1 MYIRKS
7 LLGGAVALAGI
18 AVLFILMVSFCFTET
33 GVPAQIYAAAWFACL
48 YAMLKGVSV
57 IYR

>member
-7 LLGGAVALAGI
+7 LLGGAVAFAGI
-18 AVLFILMVSFCFTET
+18 AVLFVLMISFSFTET
-33 GVPAQIYAAAWFACL
+33 GVPDQVYAAAWFACL

>member
-7 LLGGAVALAGI
+7 LLGGAVALAGT
-18 AVLFILMVSFCFTET
+18 AVLFVLMISFSFTET
-33 GVPAQIYAAAWFACL
+33 GMPDQVYAAAWFACL
-48 YAMLKGVSV
+48 YAMLKGGAL

>member
-7 LLGGAVALAGI
+7 LLGAAVAFTGGAVLLALM
-18 AVLFILMVSFCFTET
+18 ILFCFMET
-33 GVPAQIYAAAWFACL
+33 GVPAYIYAAAWFFCL

-57 IYR
+57 IYG